1 MQKALTGKA
10 AIWTPAVWKPA
21 CVALA
26 LVAFALARLAPPL
39 DGLTPLGQ
47 AVLGATI
54 AGTVLWV
61 TEAIPLGATALL
73 ALVLLSL
80 CPGVRL
86 ADAVGGF
93 AGDVVFFL
101 IGAVALGAAVE
112 SSGLAARA
120 ARFLL
125 RGAGGSPARLYAQ
138 MIAGFPVL
146 ALLVPSAITRNA
158 ILIPAYREALGTM
171 GIGQKG
177 RAGRAVML
185 ALGMLN
191 PLASSAL
198 LTGGI
203 TSITAATLIGGFS
216 WAGWLGAMAVPYYAL
231 MALGAVLLRLLVGPF
246 ESAAA
251 PAEAQPERTPFSPA
265 EWRTL
270 AILALTALLWLT
282 DAVHHLSPAIPALVG
297 AVLLLLP
304 VTGVIDWKAFERR
317 LSWGLILTVGAS
329 LSLAGLMT
337 RSGAAAWLGQV
348 FTAHL
353 SDLAASPL
361 ALVVAMV
368 LATVLV
374 HLAITNL
381 AACVALLLPINATIA
396 AGAGLNPVV
405 TGLILTMAV
414 DAVIL
419 YPVQTAANLMAYESG
434 AFDRADV
441 WKLGLGMLVL
451 TLLVSLLVLPWWAL
465 LGLPLMAG
473 PVGG

>member
-1 MQKALTGKA
+1 MQKAPTWKA
-10 AIWTPAVWKPA
+10 AWIVL
-21 CVALA
+21 ALA
-26 LVAFALARLAPPL
+26 GFALARLAPPL

-47 AVLGATI
+47 AVLGATL

-61 TEAIPLGATALL
+61 SEAIPLGATALVV
-73 ALVLLSL
+73 LVLLGL
-80 CPGVRL
+80 CPDVRL

-101 IGAVALGAAVE
+101 IGAVALGTAVE
-112 SSGLAARA
+112 SSGLATRA
-120 ARFLL
+120 ARFLS
-125 RGAGGSPARLYAQ
+125 RGSSGSPARLYAQ

-146 ALLVPSAITRNA
+146 ALLIPSAITRNA
-158 ILIPAYREALGTM
+158 ILIPAYREALASM
-171 GIGQKG
+171 GIGRTG

-216 WAGWLGAMAVPYYAL
+216 WLGWLALMAVPYYAL
-231 MALGAVLLRLLVGPF
+231 MALGAVLLRLMVGRF

-251 PAEAQPERTPFSPA
+251 PAKIAPERAPFSPA
-265 EWRTL
+265 EVRTL

-282 DAVHHLSPAIPALVG
+282 DAVHRLSPAIPALVG
-297 AVLLLLP
+297 AALLLLP
-304 VTGVIDWKAFERR
+304 ATGVIDWKAFEQR
-317 LSWGLILTVGAS
+317 LSWGLILTVGTS

-337 RSGAAAWLGQV
+337 RSGAAAWLGQL

-353 SDLAASPL
+353 SSLASAPL
-361 ALVVAMV
+361 LLVVCMV
-368 LATVLV
+368 LAAVLV

-396 AGAGLNPVV
+396 AGAGINPVV

-434 AFDRADV
+434 YFDRADV
-441 WKLGLGMLVL
+441 WKLGLGMLAL
-451 TLLVSLLVLPWWAL
+451 TLLVALLVLPYWAL
-465 LGLPLMAG
+465 LGLPLTAR
-473 PVGG
+473 

>member
-1 MQKALTGKA
+1 MQK
-10 AIWTPAVWKPA
+10 TPVWKGA
-21 CVALA
+21 WVVLALA
-26 LVAFALARLAPPL
+26 GFALARLAPPL

-47 AVLGATI
+47 AVLGATL

-61 TEAIPLGATALL
+61 SEAIPLGATALL
-73 ALVLLSL
+73 VLVLLGL
-80 CPGVRL
+80 CPDVRL
-86 ADAVGGF
+86 ADAVSGI
-93 AGDVVFFL
+93 AGDVVLFL
-101 IGAVALGAAVE
+101 IGAVALGTAVE
-112 SSGLAARA
+112 SSGLATRA
-120 ARFLL
+120 ARFLS
-125 RGAGGSPARLYAQ
+125 RGSGGSPGRLYAQ

-146 ALLVPSAITRNA
+146 ALLIPSAITRNA
-158 ILIPAYREALGTM
+158 ILIPAYREALASM
-171 GIGQKG
+171 GVGRTG

-216 WAGWLGAMAVPYYAL
+216 WLGWFALMAVPYYVL
-231 MALGAVLLRLLVGPF
+231 MALGALFLRLLVGSF
-246 ESAAA
+246 ESVPMRPKV
-251 PAEAQPERTPFSPA
+251 PADRAPFSPA

-282 DAVHHLSPAIPALVG
+282 DAVHRLSPAIPALIG
-297 AVLLLLP
+297 AALLVLP
-304 VTGVIDWKAFERR
+304 ITGVIDWKAFEQR

-329 LSLAGLMT
+329 LSLATLMT
-337 RSGAAAWLGQV
+337 RSGAAAWLGQL

-353 SDLAASPL
+353 SSLAVSPL
-361 ALVVAMV
+361 ALIVLMV
-368 LATVLV
+368 LAAVLV

-396 AGAGLNPVV
+396 AGAGINPVV

-434 AFDRADV
+434 YFDRADV
-441 WKLGLGMLVL
+441 WKLGLGMLAL
-451 TLLVSLLVLPWWAL
+451 TLLVVLLVLPYWAL
-465 LGLPLMAG
+465 LGLPL
-473 PVGG
+473 VVQ